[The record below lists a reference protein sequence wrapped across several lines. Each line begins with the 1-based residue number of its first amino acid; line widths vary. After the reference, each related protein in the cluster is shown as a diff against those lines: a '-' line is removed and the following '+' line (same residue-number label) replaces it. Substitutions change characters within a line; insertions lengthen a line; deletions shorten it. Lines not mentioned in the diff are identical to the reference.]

1 MINLCLESG
10 SRQFGICDIIDN
22 NTYAEYGT
30 ILEIT
35 QITWYPDGRFTAHT
49 VGVRRFKVDRTSV
62 LLRDGYPT
70 ATVEYLVDQPVDPS
84 RVEEV
89 RALHDRAR
97 LEVLS
102 LINSANHRNQ
112 IQRFGVIPEV
122 EPDWITLPNGPSWVW
137 WFISIIPL
145 TPQDKVKFNLSAYS
159 NNLMLYH

>member
-1 MINLCLESG
+1 
-10 SRQFGICDIIDN
+10 
-22 NTYAEYGT
+22 
-30 ILEIT
+30 
-35 QITWYPDGRFTAHT
+35 
-49 VGVRRFKVDRTSV
+49 
-62 LLRDGYPT
+62 
-70 ATVEYLVDQPVDPS
+70 VDQPVDPS

-102 LINSANHRNQ
+102 LINSINLRNR

-122 EPDWITLPNGPSWVW
+122 EPDWITLPNGPAWVW